1 MNYTPRSSAFS
12 LPRGREGKTTKLEKE
27 EPSWLVKQ
35 REQIKREYLEPLRV
49 DFMSKRANTTEQNR
63 PRPNGQFHRDYTRIM
78 YSSSFRRL
86 QGKMQMLGIKNDQFF
101 RNRLTHSLEV
111 AQIARSIAEILQYD
125 PEELYV
131 VEAGAL
137 AHDLGNPPF
146 GHAGERYLNELFHDV
161 GGFEG
166 NAQTLRKLTTIEKKR
181 PDFQGLNLTYRSLLA
196 VVKYFHKFDRLRDDG
211 QKFIYDDD
219 YEMLQK
225 KLQKEEVQGN
235 KITLRTLDVQIV
247 DIADEIAYAAHD
259 LEDGLRVKAYTIDEI
274 LHDFRVA
281 YGREHKGCYRKL
293 ENIVEDVRRQMRS
306 GNGVVESSQYSKL
319 FRQELSSRLINLAI
333 NDLGLVKVDPDK
345 AAKTGTS
352 YENEIGFTQYE
363 MLFHGLKEIVFK
375 CINHNDEV
383 YHYEQKGRQVIRF
396 LGDLYTSEVKY
407 LPPEYRAEELMKQYK
422 ELKTKDKDRLQQ
434 RLACDYIAGM
444 MDSYAISVYEK
455 YSGRRFD
462 AMDMHRIFVR

>member
-1 MNYTPRSSAFS
+1 MGAEAEERS
-12 LPRGREGKTTKLEKE
+12 R
-27 EPSWLVKQ
+27 LVED
-35 REQIKREYLEPLRV
+35 REQIKEEYLKPLQEG
-49 DFMSKRANTTEQNR
+49 FMKERPHKEQTR
-63 PRPNGQFHRDYTRIM
+63 PRPNGDFHRDYTRIM

-111 AQIARSIAEILQYD
+111 AQIARSIAEILEYE
-125 PEELYV
+125 PGELYV

-146 GHAGERYLNELFHDV
+146 GHEGERCLNELFHDV

-181 PDFQGLNLTYRSLLA
+181 PEFQGLNLTYRSLLA
-196 VVKYFHKFDRLRDDG
+196 VVKYFHKFDRLGDDG

-219 YEMLQK
+219 YE
-225 KLQKEEVQGN
+225 KLQKEVVQEHSV
-235 KITLRTLDVQIV
+235 KLRTLDVQIV

-274 LHDFRVA
+274 LHDFWA
-281 YGREHKGCYRKL
+281 EYGKKNPDCYEELKR
-293 ENIVEDVRRQMRS
+293 IVDEVRDEMRS
-306 GNGVVESSQYSKL
+306 ENAVAESSQYSKL

-333 NDLGLVKVDPDK
+333 NNLGLVEVDENK
-345 AAKTGTS
+345 AAKTGTK
-352 YENEIGFTQYE
+352 YGHEIGFTQYE
-363 MLFHGLKEIVFK
+363 KLFHGLKHIVFK

-383 YHYEQKGRQVIRF
+383 YHYEQRGRQVLQF
-396 LGDLYTSEVKY
+396 LTDLYTSEVKY

-422 ELKTKDKDRLQQ
+422 ELKSKDKNRLQR
-434 RLACDYIAGM
+434 RLVCDYIAGM

-462 AMDMHRIFVR
+462 AMDMHRKLEG